1 MGDLGSR
8 ESSGA
13 PFPAPSREW
22 EYLVAEGALHPP
34 TVLFPILMAC
44 QAERR
49 APLRQPRLV
58 CACMASRAGGDVGQL
73 GHVLVLR
80 GIGMTEA
87 TVGGDLVVK

>member
-1 MGDLGSR
+1 MA
-8 ESSGA
+8 ES
-13 PFPAPSREW
+13 
-22 EYLVAEGALHPP
+22 ALHPT

-44 QAERR
+44 QAERW

-73 GHVLVLR
+73 GHMLVFR

-87 TVGGDLVVK
+87 TVDGYLMVE